1 MEVCDK
7 SITMRIETSLLNE
20 FKAIVGNKYQAK
32 IKQLMRKYVEE
43 MKQEEAKR
51 VMKDKSIMTDFL
63 TK

>member
-1 MEVCDK
+1 MEICDK

-20 FKAIVGNKYQAK
+20 FKAICGNKYQAK